1 MDHAA
6 PLTYTKQQVTG
17 SVHIFGHPQGCHGDN
32 TSLGRGLESQV
43 RLEPVCRT
51 PIVGAART
59 VLSEV
64 FGAGVMS
71 GGGAGEGH
79 EA

>member
-1 MDHAA
+1 VHLPDPQRKSLGPPA
-6 PLTYTKQQVTG
+6 PVAQADPPV
-17 SVHIFGHPQGCHGDN
+17 GCHGD
-32 TSLGRGLESQV
+32 TVVGRGLESQV

-64 FGAGVMS
+64 FRAGVMS